1 MQSSAG
7 PKCPL
12 SPATRCARS
21 GFAGP
26 GSRRFGLKPC
36 EDPAGNADKLVGAAQ
51 QLSVNNF
58 IYPVMALASTEAKL
72 TLPRSCEQ
80 QAAAVKA
87 PAAEHA
93 SHLQALDG
101 TKSVLDV
108 DADLVLGPAHRP
120 QATAHFGAAGQLVM
134 ATCVMAET

>member
-26 GSRRFGLKPC
+26 GSRWFGLEPC
-36 EDPAGNADKLVGAAQ
+36 EDLAGNADKLVRAAQ
-51 QLSVNNF
+51 QLSVSDF
-58 IYPVMALASTEAKL
+58 IYPVMALAGAEAKL
-72 TLPRSCEQ
+72 TLPRGCEQ
-80 QAAAVKA
+80 QAAAVEA

-93 SHLQALDG
+93 AHLQALDG
-101 TKSVLDV
+101 DKSVLGV
-108 DADLVLGPAHRP
+108 GAYLVLGLAHGP
-120 QATAHFGAAGQLVM
+120 QVSVHSAPPGSS
-134 ATCVMAET
+134 

>member
-12 SPATRCARS
+12 SPATRCA
-21 GFAGP
+21 FAGP
-26 GSRRFGLKPC
+26 GNRWFGLKPR

-51 QLSVNNF
+51 QLSVNDF
-58 IYPVMALASTEAKL
+58 IYPVTALASAEAKL
-72 TLPRSCEQ
+72 TLPRGCKQ
-80 QAAAVKA
+80 QAAPVEA

-101 TKSVLDV
+101 AKSVLGV

-120 QATAHFGAAGQLVM
+120 QVTADFSAARQLVM